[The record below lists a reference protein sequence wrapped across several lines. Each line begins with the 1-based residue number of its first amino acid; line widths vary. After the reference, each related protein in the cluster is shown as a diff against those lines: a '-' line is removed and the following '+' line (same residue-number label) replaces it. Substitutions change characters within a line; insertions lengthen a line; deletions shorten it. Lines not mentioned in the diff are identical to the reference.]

1 MKRTTSQWRSV
12 SSGMP
17 LPAAIASAICS
28 FHCSA
33 SVRNPSASTSTGA
46 SAIRGVVM
54 SCLLSAVNGDPLL
67 AGRGHRRSDA
77 GDVAAAEEG
86 VPVDPLEG
94 ELAEVIQARLAQQG
108 KRAES
113 GREPAGQRL
122 GLVVEVDQQRLVEA
136 GFDEAVRMPVER
148 CLERLAEKEA
158 GDVQLERL
166 ALEVGDRTC
175 LR

>member
-1 MKRTTSQWRSV
+1 SRMKRTTSQWRSV

-67 AGRGHRRSDA
+67 
-77 GDVAAAEEG
+77 
-86 VPVDPLEG
+86 DPLEG

-148 CLERLAEKEA
+148 CLERL
-158 GDVQLERL
+158 
-166 ALEVGDRTC
+166 
-175 LR
+175 